1 MKNEVKEFRLDEIS
15 ILCIIRDL
23 LKNIWVILLAAAAG
37 WFAVT
42 GVMSFLYV
50 PEFTAQATMAVSA
63 RGDSN
68 AYSSLSLTN
77 QMAGVFSEVFDSN
90 VLKEKIAEELGEDSI
105 NETIQATVI
114 EETNLITLQVTSENP
129 RRAYQVIQSAIRNY
143 DEVSDYLFSNAML
156 RIVQEPSVP
165 YVPSNAMNSSRYQK
179 LAILAGVA
187 GSGGLVV
194 LLSILRFTVKTREGA
209 KRNLDGR
216 ILELIP
222 YERKNKTVR
231 GALRKLNKS
240 ILISSK
246 LVSMPFGEAVRKTA
260 TRIDHHM
267 RRRDQKVLMVTS
279 VAENEGKSSVAAN
292 LALALA
298 EKGRRVMLIDVD
310 LKKPALYKVF
320 EKKEEN
326 RKYLSDYLDKK
337 AEIKDVLIYEKKEKI
352 YTVFQ
357 EKSIHNAARYL
368 DSMEMKALI
377 DAGRKKMDYIILDTP
392 PMSVSSDAE
401 LMLKMADNAVL
412 IVRQDWTDVRAA
424 NDASD
429 TIRQAGVDFTGF
441 ILNAFLK
448 EQLWS
453 SLREHS
459 YYGYGRTDG
468 SEEV

>member
-63 RGDSN
+63 RVDSN

-165 YVPSNAMNSSRYQK
+165 YAPSNAMNSSRYQK
-179 LAILAGVA
+179 LAILAGTA

-240 ILISSK
+240 ILISSR
-246 LVSMPFGEAVRKTA
+246 LVSMPFGEAVRKAA

>member
-1 MKNEVKEFRLDEIS
+1 MKNEVREFRLDEIS

-165 YVPSNAMNSSRYQK
+165 YAPSNAMNSSRYQK

-194 LLSILRFTVKTREGA
+194 LLSILRFTVKTRESA

-240 ILISSK
+240 ILISSR

-448 EQLWS
+448 EHLWS

>member
-1 MKNEVKEFRLDEIS
+1 MKNEVREFRLDGIS

-165 YVPSNAMNSSRYQK
+165 YAPSNAMNSSRYQK
-179 LAILAGVA
+179 LAILAGAV
-187 GSGGLVV
+187 GSGGLIV

>member
-37 WFAVT
+37 WFAVS

-165 YVPSNAMNSSRYQK
+165 YAPSDAMNSSRYQK
-179 LAILAGVA
+179 LAILAGAA

-240 ILISSK
+240 ILISSRM
-246 LVSMPFGEAVRKTA
+246 VSMPFGEAVRKTA

-267 RRRDQKVLMVTS
+267 RRRDQKVLIVTS

-448 EQLWS
+448 EQLWN

>member
-1 MKNEVKEFRLDEIS
+1 MKNEVREFRLDEIS

-63 RGDSN
+63 RGGSN

-165 YVPSNAMNSSRYQK
+165 YAPSNAMNSSRYQK
-179 LAILAGVA
+179 LAILAGAV
-187 GSGGLVV
+187 GSGGLIV

>member
-1 MKNEVKEFRLDEIS
+1 MKNEVREFRLDEIS

-37 WFAVT
+37 WFAT
-42 GVMSFLYV
+42 AGVMSFLYV

-63 RGDSN
+63 KGDSS

-105 NETIQATVI
+105 EETIQASVI

-143 DEVSDYLFSNAML
+143 DAVSDYLFSNAML

-165 YVPSNAMNSSRYQK
+165 YAPSNVRNSSRIQK
-179 LAILAGVA
+179 LAALAGMA
-187 GSGGLVV
+187 GSGGLIV

-222 YERKNKTVR
+222 YERKNKTIR
-231 GALRKLNKS
+231 GTLRKLNKS
-240 ILISSK
+240 ILISSS
-246 LVSMPFGEAVRKTA
+246 LVSMSYGEAVRKTA
-260 TRIDHHM
+260 TRIDH
-267 RRRDQKVLMVTS
+267 RRDQKVLMVTS

-298 EKGRRVMLIDVD
+298 EKGRKVLLIDVD
-310 LKKPALYKVF
+310 LKKPALCKVF
-320 EKKEEN
+320 EKREEN
-326 RKYLSDYLDKK
+326 RSYLSDYLDRK
-337 AEIKDVLIYEKKEKI
+337 AGIKDVLVYEKKEKI

-357 EKSIHNAARYL
+357 EKSIHNATRYL
-368 DSMEMKALI
+368 DSPEMKALV
-377 DAGRKKMDYIILDTP
+377 DAGRKKMDYVILDTP

-412 IVRQDWTDVRAA
+412 IVRQDWTDIRAV

-441 ILNAFLK
+441 LLNAFLK
-448 EQLWS
+448 EHPWT

-459 YYGYGRTDG
+459 YYGYGRNLDSG
-468 SEEV
+468 EV

>member
-1 MKNEVKEFRLDEIS
+1 MKNEVREFRLDEIS

-165 YVPSNAMNSSRYQK
+165 YAPSNAMNSSRYQK
-179 LAILAGVA
+179 LAILAGAVGA
-187 GSGGLVV
+187 GGLIV

-240 ILISSK
+240 ILISSR

-448 EQLWS
+448 EHLWS

>member
-1 MKNEVKEFRLDEIS
+1 MKS
-15 ILCIIRDL
+15 AS
-23 LKNIWVILLAAAAG
+23 WVILLAAAAG

-165 YVPSNAMNSSRYQK
+165 YAPSNAMNSSRYQK
-179 LAILAGVA
+179 LAILAGAA

-240 ILISSK
+240 ILISSR

-448 EQLWS
+448 EQLWN